1 MAEEMEKED
10 WIKSAVP
17 NNEQKDIIVTT
28 TDGYIY
34 EVYYDEETGKKE
46 IDFIGKEDE
55 EGIPEITASYDKVK
69 AMITAT
75 AKCKGGIKEIQLIYK
90 KEIVQRQNRRNS
102 KLQCTKDRLVSNKSS
117 SKQWKNK
124 KYMDKNIKYSNST
137 SNRSNIRWRTRK

>member
-17 NNEQKDIIVTT
+17 NEEAKEIIVTT

-34 EVYYDEETGKKE
+34 QVYYDEETGKKE
-46 IDFIGKEDE
+46 IDFIGKEDGDE

-69 AMITAT
+69 AIISAK

-90 KEIVQRQNRRNS
+90 NEIVQTQPGETANFNVQQTGWYQKIGRAH
-102 KLQCTKDRLVSNKSS
+102 V
-117 SKQWKNK
+117 
-124 KYMDKNIKYSNST
+124 
-137 SNRSNIRWRTRK
+137 

>member
-10 WIKSAVP
+10 WIKSAVA
-17 NNEQKDIIVTT
+17 NNEHKDIIVTT

-34 EVYYDEETGKKE
+34 QVYYDEETGKKE

-69 AMITAT
+69 AIISAE

-102 KLQCTKDRLVSNKSS
+102 KLQCTKDRLVSSKSS
-117 SKQWKNK
+117 SK
-124 KYMDKNIKYSNST
+124 
-137 SNRSNIRWRTRK
+137 

>member
-17 NNEQKDIIVTT
+17 NDEQKDIIVTT

-69 AMITAT
+69 AIIS
-75 AKCKGGIKEIQLIYK
+75 AKASCKGGIKEIQLIYK
-90 KEIVQRQNRRNS
+90 GEIVQRQNRRNS

-117 SKQWKNK
+117 SK
-124 KYMDKNIKYSNST
+124 
-137 SNRSNIRWRTRK
+137 

>member
-17 NNEQKDIIVTT
+17 DNEHKDIIVTT

-34 EVYYDEETGKKE
+34 QVYYDEETGKKE

-69 AMITAT
+69 AMITAE

-117 SKQWKNK
+117 SQQWKNK
-124 KYMDKNIKYSNST
+124 KYMDKNIKYSYCPT
-137 SNRSNIRWRTRK
+137 NRSNIRWRTRK